1 MENMKEA
8 LQYLVNLGGDLEKPD
23 ILEICGKTYAT
34 RRLERYGKREKADP
48 IKARNLSALID
59 YIISNHSEFPS
70 DMIIYVE
77 GPTNVRLISTLDAER
92 DRECLFEC
100 RAETSE
106 FHFDN
111 WYDQERFVIELQ
123 ANFIANDDLA
133 AILSVSGNVEAKTT
147 ANYGDDGT
155 TQKTTIKSGIAT
167 REDVIVPNPAT
178 LIPYRTFQE
187 VEQPASTFVF
197 RIRDSHGEPEF
208 KLIEAEGGIW
218 RLLAVAN
225 IKNYLAER
233 LSDALPA
240 LDKQITIIG

>member
-8 LQYLVNLGGDLEKPD
+8 LQYLVNLGGALEKPE
-23 ILEICGKTYAT
+23 ILEICGKTYAN
-34 RRLERYGKREKADP
+34 RRLERYGKKDKADP

-59 YIISNHSEFPS
+59 YIGSNHTEFS
-70 DMIIYVE
+70 GDMIIHVE
-77 GPTNVRLISTLDAER
+77 GPTNVRLISTLDEER

-100 RAETSE
+100 QAETSE
-106 FHFDN
+106 FRFDN

-123 ANFIANDDLA
+123 ANFIQNDDLK
-133 AILSVSGNVEAKTT
+133 AILAVSGNVEAKTT

-187 VEQPASTFVF
+187 VPQPESTFVF
-197 RIRDSHGEPEF
+197 RIRDGRGEPEF

-218 RLLAVAN
+218 KLMAVTN

-233 LSDALPA
+233 LSDTIPMLNN
-240 LDKQITIIG
+240 KITIIG